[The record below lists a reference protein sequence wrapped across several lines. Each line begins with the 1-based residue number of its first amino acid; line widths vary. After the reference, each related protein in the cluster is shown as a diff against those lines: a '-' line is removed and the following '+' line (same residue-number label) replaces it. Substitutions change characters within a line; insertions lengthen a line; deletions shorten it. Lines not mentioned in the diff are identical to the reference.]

1 MTFSTLKKRT
11 ARLVLGG
18 LFLAFAT
25 GLQAQQRV
33 VGRTIYHKDKSRT
46 ESVSNPEVRE
56 MTETTYTPEGVATV
70 KKVFLLN
77 EKGEPLQGNV
87 YDGRGNLVAVV
98 KCSYDEMGRRKED
111 RLMNLQGE
119 AFQIVMHEYGSD
131 GKALQPK
138 VVNLNVAN
146 MPTVKPAAIDFTQQ
160 STPPGAAPAQPATA
174 NPDARFAPQMVP
186 SADAG
191 LGTAPVKAPEPEKSK
206 PNFFKRLFQKK
217 EK

>member
-1 MTFSTLKKRT
+1 MKKRMT
-11 ARLVLGG
+11 RLALGG
-18 LFLAFAT
+18 LVLAFAT
-25 GLQAQQRV
+25 SLHAQQQRV

-46 ESVSNPEVRE
+46 ESVNNPETRE
-56 MTETTYTPEGVATV
+56 MIESTYTPEGVLTV

-77 EKGEPLQGNV
+77 EKSEPLQGNV

-98 KCSYDEMGRRKED
+98 KCNYDEMGRRKED

-119 AFQIVMHEYGSD
+119 TFQIVMHEYGSD

-146 MPTVKPAAIDFTQQ
+146 VPSVKPAAIDFTQQ
-160 STPPGAAPAQPATA
+160 STPPGAPPAS
-174 NPDARFAPQMVP
+174 NPDARFAPQVVP
-186 SADAG
+186 STDTG
-191 LGTAPVKAPEPEKSK
+191 MGVAPVKAPEPEKPK